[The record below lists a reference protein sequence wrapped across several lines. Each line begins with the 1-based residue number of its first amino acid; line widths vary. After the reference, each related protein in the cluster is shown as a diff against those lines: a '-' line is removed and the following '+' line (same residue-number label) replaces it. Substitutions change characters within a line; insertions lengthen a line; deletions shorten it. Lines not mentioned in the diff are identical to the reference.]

1 MNKEVNKETNKET
14 SKEDIEK
21 RNCRLNTCV
30 FFSTTKLAREFN
42 KIAEE
47 AFKKTGL
54 SPSYAV
60 LIYILNQTEKMH
72 QKELGE
78 RMFLTPSTIT
88 RFLEKLDAKG
98 LVTKTSEGK
107 NVYVSSTVKGKALQA
122 EIVAAWNEL
131 HTIYDGILSEEE
143 TRQFVNIS
151 NKLIDKLGQ

>member
-1 MNKEVNKETNKET
+1 MMTINCKGSLIDLTTPKVMGILNITPDSFFDGGKYKNET
-14 SKEDIEK
+14 D
-21 RNCRLNTCV
+21 
-30 FFSTTKLAREFN
+30 
-42 KIAEE
+42 
-47 AFKKTGL
+47 
-54 SPSYAV
+54 
-60 LIYILNQTEKMH
+60 ILNQTEKMH

-143 TRQFVNIS
+143 TREFVNIS